1 MSDALVCGSC
11 GKEGQFSETVSV
23 VLVFA
28 EQLVK
33 PYPLIPDEDYR
44 ICKACDAIFA
54 FVEKAVAAHA
64 LVRSSGPWSRAVVV
78 FSDGQGMDVKAIR
91 KVKEMARA

>member
-11 GKEGQFSETVSV
+11 GKSGQFTEPVSV

-28 EQLVK
+28 AQLAK

-44 ICKACDAIFA
+44 ICGACTAIFT
-54 FVEKAVAAHA
+54 FIDKAVDAHPV
-64 LVRSSGPWSRAVVV
+64 VRTSGPWSRAVVL
-78 FSDGQGMDVKAIR
+78 FSDGHGMDVKAIR
-91 KVKEMARA
+91 KTQEIARA